1 MSKKTC
7 CVWCLA
13 IVTVQNGFN
22 EKKQKAVCS
31 QSCKD
36 AEMLFNVHWSDTEI
50 NRRTH
55 YIELT
60 RGDE

>member
-1 MSKKTC
+1 MKNTA
-7 CVWCLA
+7 CVWCGSIIRVREL
-13 IVTVQNGFN
+13 FN
-22 EKKQKAVCS
+22 EKTQKAVCS

-36 AEMLFNVHWSDTEI
+36 AEMLFNVHWSDEEI

-60 RGDE
+60 KGNE